1 MVAQMA
7 LGVQSG
13 QGTPVMGPENLFP
26 DPRCGAGR
34 TIDNVTA
41 PPLTRLVFHVL
52 EDRTA
57 VFLASRTGQVR
68 VHVAPI
74 GRDALERRVAEFRQ
88 ALDVD
93 SGGNGLTVSGITER
107 PSPDAYHLE
116 ARRLYDDLV
125 APVAGAVQ
133 DDELVVVEP
142 HGPLWLVPFA
152 VLEDRAGRPLIDR
165 WALLYSPSA
174 QILDGIRSEPAFAIP
189 ADLSALIVG
198 NPTPPSL
205 DVTADDRFRGGVQRA
220 TFQPLPGAEREAK
233 IIGNLLP
240 EAQRQV
246 LIGAAATL
254 WTVEQEAPRHTVI
267 HLASHALA
275 YSEQPLDS
283 FVMLAADKGTNDQL
297 TARRVVDLPLH
308 ADLVTLSACQTG
320 IGQLSGDGVI
330 GLSRAFLARG
340 ARSVLVSQWSVSDTA
355 TAGLMTSFYLQY
367 FSGAADK
374 ARALR
379 KAVNDVR
386 AQPGFGHPKFWAP
399 FVLIGSER

>member
-1 MVAQMA
+1 
-7 LGVQSG
+7 
-13 QGTPVMGPENLFP
+13 
-26 DPRCGAGR
+26 
-34 TIDNVTA
+34 
-41 PPLTRLVFHVL
+41 
-52 EDRTA
+52 
-57 VFLASRTGQVR
+57 
-68 VHVAPI
+68 
-74 GRDALERRVAEFRQ
+74 
-88 ALDVD
+88 
-93 SGGNGLTVSGITER
+93 
-107 PSPDAYHLE
+107 
-116 ARRLYDDLV
+116 
-125 APVAGAVQ
+125 
-133 DDELVVVEP
+133 
-142 HGPLWLVPFA
+142 
-152 VLEDRAGRPLIDR
+152 
-165 WALLYSPSA
+165 
-174 QILDGIRSEPAFAIP
+174 
-189 ADLSALIVG
+189 
-198 NPTPPSL
+198 
-205 DVTADDRFRGGVQRA
+205 
-220 TFQPLPGAEREAK
+220 
-233 IIGNLLP
+233 
-240 EAQRQV
+240 
-246 LIGAAATL
+246 
-254 WTVEQEAPRHTVI
+254 VI

-283 FVMLAADKGTNDQL
+283 FVMLAADKGTNGQL